1 MKCTFNTTYKNPTTL
16 RMIHKIQAFHE
27 IRTKWFFY
35 EINNTMKIL
44 LQIQTGFNLRS
55 QLIFTCS
62 KSTIETL
69 ENDAFIVNFEYIS
82 HLYLALLLLTLNK

>member
-1 MKCTFNTTYKNPTTL
+1 M
-16 RMIHKIQAFHE
+16 KIQ
-27 IRTKWFFY
+27 
-35 EINNTMKIL
+35 

-69 ENDAFIVNFEYIS
+69 ENGAFIVNFEYIS
-82 HLYLALLLLTLNK
+82 QL